1 MKKVSYYSVI
11 WYDPVNE
18 DKENHYVGIGEQLG
32 DPYEKEFKT
41 LKSAM
46 NFYNKHRNDEDKA
59 YFWVTKRDEEG
70 FVLMDYVY

>member
-1 MKKVSYYSVI
+1 M
-11 WYDPVNE
+11 
-18 DKENHYVGIGEQLG
+18 GEQLG

-70 FVLMDYVY
+70 FVLTDYVY